1 MTVVSSHKD
10 VENLTLTFTAE
21 FDANVDRV
29 WQVWEDPRQL
39 ERWWGP
45 PTWPATFDRLEF
57 TPGGDAR
64 YYMTGPEGQK
74 AHGWWKVIAIDAPNR
89 LEFED
94 GFAGDDGEPLDPED
108 TTRCVVTLEQDAGV
122 TRMISVTRFTSAEQ
136 LQQMSEMGMIEGMTE
151 AMGQIDGILAESS
164 VSR

>member
-21 FDANVDRV
+21 FDADVERV

-57 TPGGDAR
+57 VAGGDAR

-74 AHGWWKVIAIDAPNR
+74 AHGWWKVVAVDAPNR
-89 LEFED
+89 LEFDD
-94 GFAGDDGEPLDPED
+94 GFAGEDGEPLDPDD
-108 TTRCVVTLEQDAGV
+108 TTRCVVTFEQDSGV
-122 TRMISVTRFTSAEQ
+122 TRMTSVTTFTSTEQ
-136 LQQMSEMGMIEGMTE
+136 LQQMSDMGMVEGMTG
-151 AMGQIDGILAESS
+151 AMEQIDGILAERS
-164 VSR
+164 VAR